1 MAKSILEHLLKLSKA
16 HRERIRIAE
25 QSVANMK
32 RIADEAAKAGREAK
46 SERE

>member
-1 MAKSILEHLLKLSKA
+1 MARTISETLKSLSKA
-16 HRERIRIAE
+16 HRDRVKIAE